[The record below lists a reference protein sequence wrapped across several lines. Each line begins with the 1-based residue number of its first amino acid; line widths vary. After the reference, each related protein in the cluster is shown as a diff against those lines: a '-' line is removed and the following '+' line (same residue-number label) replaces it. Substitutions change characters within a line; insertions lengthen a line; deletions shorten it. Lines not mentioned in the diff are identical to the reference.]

1 MAKEGCL
8 VSSVPCHRT
17 MKMKRRTANY
27 APNSWDYYSISS
39 PQKKYETLKIS
50 KCYKEMKSNIR
61 SQLIYKESQLPAKLN
76 LVDML
81 QRLGVAYHFSE
92 EIKHVLEEMVINNA
106 KATLN
111 NDFASLALLFRLMR
125 ENCHEV
131 SQDILSTIMNGN
143 VQNDIEA
150 LLSLYGASFLTF
162 EGEKLSDEP
171 RVFST
176 KQLNQL
182 KKTCMDQKL
191 KGQMEHALEVPLH
204 WRVPRLDT
212 RWYIEQC
219 QGNQNVNPVLTK
231 FAKLEYNRVQLVH
244 QGELSKLTR
253 WWIELGLREKVPFAR
268 DRLIESF
275 FYATGIAPEPHNTY
289 CREVLT
295 KLAVLI
301 VTLDDVY
308 DIYGTLDELL
318 LFTEVIQR
326 WDEVEATERLPEYMR
341 ALYGVMFNTTKETA
355 SYVLAKHGWDASP
368 ILIKAWQDACVS
380 FLTEAKWYKNGYKA
394 KFEEYLENGWVSST
408 APLLLTHAF
417 IVLGDKTT
425 AQALNLQIKY
435 PRLVQSCAMIF
446 RLTNDCATHHAEL
459 ERGDSPSAIAC
470 YMQEQL
476 CTEQQARKA
485 IEKLIVETWT
495 KINDD
500 SLGHGRHA
508 LPRPLINASVNLA
521 RMSHCLYNGGDGIGA
536 PGQRMKGLVKSLLL
550 DSISMD

>member
-8 VSSVPCHRT
+8 VSSVPLT
-17 MKMKRRTANY
+17 RRTANY
-27 APNSWDYYSISS
+27 APNSWDYHSISS
-39 PQKKYETLKIS
+39 PQKNYETLKFS

-61 SQLIYKESQLPAKLN
+61 SQLMYKESQLPAKLN
-76 LVDML
+76 LVDTL

-92 EIKHVLEEMVINNA
+92 EIKHILEEMVINNA
-106 KATLN
+106 KATILK

-131 SQDILSTIMNGN
+131 PQDILSTIMNGN

-162 EGEKLSDEP
+162 EGEKLWDEP

-182 KKTCMDQKL
+182 KKTCMDEKL
-191 KGQMEHALEVPLH
+191 KGRVEHALEVPLH
-204 WRVPRLDT
+204 WRVPRLET
-212 RWYIEQC
+212 RWYIDQC

-295 KLAVLI
+295 KLAVVI

-417 IVLGDKTT
+417 MVLGNKTT

-459 ERGDSPSAIAC
+459 ERGDAPSAIAC

-485 IEKLIVETWT
+485 IEKLIVETWK
-495 KINDD
+495 KINDE

-508 LPRPLINASVNLA
+508 LPPPLINASVNLA
-521 RMSHCLYNGGDGIGA
+521 RMSHCLYNGGDGVGA